1 MGDDFTRT
9 TPIPGLDG
17 WEVKDGKTCFY
28 FGKESIFKFLCSKNI
43 SDKPIKWLLL
53 KHSPRKINK

>member
-1 MGDDFTRT
+1 MILQKQKTST
-9 TPIPGLDG
+9 LGLDG

-28 FGKESIFKFLCSKNI
+28 FGKGSIFRLLCSKNT

-53 KHSPRKINK
+53 KHSPRTKE